1 MFSNFSDANSSL
13 QWGYGEKIGGAF
25 NTGFPVQTRL
35 FLDRKSDDSLQERA
49 SIREGLKAFCH
60 DFNLAKVELG
70 HDDIEFSR
78 LLVRDGEK
86 WTPYVEWAFAQNGR
100 KLRPQTR
107 VKLQVVL
114 KDNVSSKTLFL
125 QEVAYRAAV
134 VGLDSHGQPL
144 MYCSPK
150 WMPLNSK
157 ILMERLKNTLIVK
170 VLMG

>member
-1 MFSNFSDANSSL
+1 M
-13 QWGYGEKIGGAF
+13 
-25 NTGFPVQTRL
+25 
-35 FLDRKSDDSLQERA
+35 DRKSDGSLQESA

-70 HDDIEFSR
+70 RDDIEFSR
-78 LLVRDGEK
+78 LLVQDGEK
-86 WTPYVEWAFAQNGR
+86 WMPYVEWAFAQNGR

-134 VGLDSHGQPL
+134 VGLDSHGPTFDVLFTKMDASQFED
-144 MYCSPK
+144 
-150 WMPLNSK
+150 
-157 ILMERLKNTLIVK
+157 LMERLKNTLIVK
-170 VLMG
+170 VLRIRNCMVLNLSQHMDLVSF